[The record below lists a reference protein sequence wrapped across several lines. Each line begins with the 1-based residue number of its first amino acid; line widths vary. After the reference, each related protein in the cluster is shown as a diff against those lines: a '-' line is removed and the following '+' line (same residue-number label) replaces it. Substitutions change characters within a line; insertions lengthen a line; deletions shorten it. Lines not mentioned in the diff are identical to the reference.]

1 MDQWISIALGILS
14 IVLMVVA
21 FMYRHQLK
29 HLQKYGYLGI
39 FMVSAIG
46 NLVIMSP
53 SAPLVAAAGGSLYNP
68 WIVGGLAAL
77 GSITGQLLF
86 YTVGFAAGGTSITD
100 SYWYRLAH
108 KHMETNGFLT
118 VFLLACFPNPII
130 DTGGMLSGATKYPM
144 WKFLT
149 ASFFGKWV
157 KYTVFAAVGKRF
169 IRLK

>member
-1 MDQWISIALGILS
+1 MEQWISISLAVLS
-14 IVLMVVA
+14 VILMVVG
-21 FMYRHQLK
+21 FLYRHKMK

-46 NLVIMSP
+46 NVAIMSP

-68 WIVGGLAAL
+68 FVVGALAAL
-77 GSITGQLLF
+77 GAVTGQLLS
-86 YTVGFAAGGTSITD
+86 YTIGSAAGGMSITD
-100 SYWYRLAH
+100 SYWYRTAH

-118 VFLLACFPNPII
+118 VFLLACFPNPVI
-130 DTGGMLSGATKYPM
+130 DAGGILSGATKYPM
-144 WKFLT
+144 WKFLI

-169 IRLK
+169 IRIK